1 MGHRKSGSSVIL
13 DTGDPAAPRDGHAR
27 ERDSESREGA
37 ESENVDSRQLESQI
51 AALAA
56 RQAEIENQLRQ
67 LSERESRLSAA
78 EDALAE
84 SRSKFEAEQQS
95 SAACTPEAAS
105 DEREAD
111 ADADPAD
118 QDEPSEP
125 DTEVTDVLRRLQA
138 AGIWRDSGAGERPAE
153 LTAETIT
160 TIRTT
165 EVRLSTSTRELN
177 DEADDSAGGEA
188 AAQLPRDDVEIIR
201 REETR
206 SDSTTLSTT
215 AGRDG
220 DEDDLQESIDRYMER
235 LLERSRTAPANTA
248 PTPKSPQPVQNE
260 THEPS
265 VPRWSAPVAPSATT
279 TLDLEPAPQRKPLK
293 PARTP
298 ERPCDL
304 AAMRELANASAK
316 AHLAQ
321 HARDERRNMLQT
333 KVSVLV
339 VSLVSAVFLLSISPS
354 GSTPWCGGI
363 VSLLVAGFWGLQI
376 AVITGKLTID
386 AQGGLL
392 VTRTREKSSKL
403 AQRLRRA
410 K

>member
-1 MGHRKSGSSVIL
+1 MGRRKSGSSVIL
-13 DTGDPAAPRDGHAR
+13 DTGGPAVPRECHAR
-27 ERDSESREGA
+27 ERDSESSEGA
-37 ESENVDSRQLESQI
+37 DSQAAASRQLEAQI

-78 EDALAE
+78 ENALAQ

-95 SAACTPEAAS
+95 SAAGTS
-105 DEREAD
+105 DTARDEIE

-118 QDEPSEP
+118 NDGPR
-125 DTEVTDVLRRLQA
+125 DRDIDANDALRRLQA
-138 AGIWRDSGAGERPAE
+138 AGILRDSVDRPTE
-153 LTAETIT
+153 VTAETIT
-160 TIRTT
+160 TVRTT
-165 EVRLSTSTRELN
+165 EVHRCTSTCESE
-177 DEADDSAGGEA
+177 DEADDSAVGETA
-188 AAQLPRDDVEIIR
+188 ASAPRNDIEINR
-201 REETR
+201 REEAR
-206 SDSTTLSTT
+206 SDCTTLSTT

-220 DEDDLQESIDRYMER
+220 DEDDLQESIDRYMQR

-321 HARDERRNMLQT
+321 YARDERRSMLQT
-333 KVSVLV
+333 KLSVLI
-339 VSLVSAVFLLSISPS
+339 VSLVSAIFLLAISPR

-363 VSLLVAGFWGLQI
+363 VSLLVAGFWGLQV
-376 AVITGKLTID
+376 AVITGNLTID

-392 VTRTREKSSKL
+392 ITRAREKSSKL

>member
-1 MGHRKSGSSVIL
+1 MGRRKSGSSVIL
-13 DTGDPAAPRDGHAR
+13 DTGGPAVPRECHAR
-27 ERDSESREGA
+27 ERDSEAGEGA
-37 ESENVDSRQLESQI
+37 DSQAAASRQLEAQI

-78 EDALAE
+78 ENALAQ

-95 SAACTPEAAS
+95 SAAGTS
-105 DEREAD
+105 DTARDEIE

-118 QDEPSEP
+118 NDGPR
-125 DTEVTDVLRRLQA
+125 DRDIDANDALRRLQA
-138 AGIWRDSGAGERPAE
+138 AGILRDSVDRPTE
-153 LTAETIT
+153 VTAETIT
-160 TIRTT
+160 TVRTT
-165 EVRLSTSTRELN
+165 EVRHCTSTRESE
-177 DEADDSAGGEA
+177 DEADDSAVGETTA
-188 AAQLPRDDVEIIR
+188 SAPRNEIVR

-206 SDSTTLSTT
+206 SDSVKLSST

-235 LLERSRTAPANTA
+235 LLNRSASKTTTPA
-248 PTPKSPQPVQNE
+248 PKSPQPVQNE

-265 VPRWSAPVAPSATT
+265 VPRWSAPTAPSATT
-279 TLDLEPAPQRKPLK
+279 TLDLEPAPQRKALK
-293 PARTP
+293 PARTIAP

-321 HARDERRNMLQT
+321 YARDERRSMLQT
-333 KVSVLV
+333 KLSVLI
-339 VSLVSAVFLLSISPS
+339 VSLVSAVFLLWISPR

-392 VTRTREKSSKL
+392 ITRAREKSSKL

>member
-1 MGHRKSGSSVIL
+1 MGRLKSGSSVIL
-13 DTGDPAAPRDGHAR
+13 DTGGPAAPRESHAR
-27 ERDSESREGA
+27 DADRESREGV
-37 ESENVDSRQLESQI
+37 ESQSADSRQLEAQI

-67 LSERESRLSAA
+67 LSERESRLASA
-78 EDALAE
+78 EDALAQ
-84 SRSKFEAEQQS
+84 SRLKFEAEQQS
-95 SAACTPEAAS
+95 TAAQPPEAS
-105 DEREAD
+105 RDEIEAD
-111 ADADPAD
+111 ADAAAN
-118 QDEPSEP
+118 DEPSDP
-125 DTEVTDVLRRLQA
+125 DTDATEALRRLQA
-138 AGIWRDSGAGERPAE
+138 VGIWRDSGAGDRPAE
-153 LTAETIT
+153 VTAETST
-160 TIRTT
+160 TLRAT
-165 EVRLSTSTRELN
+165 EVRLSTSTREPA
-177 DEADDSAGGEA
+177 DEADDSAGGDA
-188 AAQLPRDDVEIIR
+188 ASQAPGNDVEIIR

-206 SDSTTLSTT
+206 SDSTTLSST
-215 AGRDG
+215 AARDG

-265 VPRWSAPVAPSATT
+265 VPRWLAPVAPSATT

-321 HARDERRNMLQT
+321 YARDERRSLLQT

-339 VSLVSAVFLLSISPS
+339 VSLVSAIFLLAISPR
-354 GSTPWCGGI
+354 GSTPWYGGI
-363 VSLLVAGFWGLQI
+363 VALLVAGFWGIQI

-392 VTRTREKSSKL
+392 ITQAREKSSRL

>member
-1 MGHRKSGSSVIL
+1 MGRRKSGSSVIL
-13 DTGDPAAPRDGHAR
+13 DTGGPAAPRECHAR
-27 ERDSESREGA
+27 DRDSESGEGA
-37 ESENVDSRQLESQI
+37 DSQEAASRQLEAQI

-67 LSERESRLSAA
+67 LAERESRLSEA
-78 EDALAE
+78 EVALAQ
-84 SRSKFEAEQQS
+84 SRSKFEAEQQLS
-95 SAACTPEAAS
+95 GAPTPDLAA
-105 DEREAD
+105 DELEG
-111 ADADPAD
+111 DADPAD
-118 QDEPSEP
+118 DEASHET
-125 DTEVTDVLRRLQA
+125 DVDATDVLRRLQA
-138 AGIWRDSGAGERPAE
+138 AGILRDPVDRPTE
-153 LTAETIT
+153 VTAETIT
-160 TIRTT
+160 TVRTT
-165 EVRLSTSTRELN
+165 EVRHCTSTRESE
-177 DEADDSAGGEA
+177 DEADDLPSGETAASA
-188 AAQLPRDDVEIIR
+188 PRNEIVR

-206 SDSTTLSTT
+206 SDSVKLSST

-235 LLERSRTAPANTA
+235 LLNRSASKATTPAPK
-248 PTPKSPQPVQNE
+248 PPQPVQNE

-265 VPRWSAPVAPSATT
+265 VPRWSAPAAPSATT

-293 PARTP
+293 PARTIAP
-298 ERPCDL
+298 ESQCDL

-321 HARDERRNMLQT
+321 HARDERRSMLQT
-333 KVSVLV
+333 KLSVLV
-339 VSLVSAVFLLSISPS
+339 VSLVSAIFLLAISPR

-392 VTRTREKSSKL
+392 VTRAREKSSKL

>member
-1 MGHRKSGSSVIL
+1 VIL
-13 DTGDPAAPRDGHAR
+13 ETGGPAAPRDCDTR
-27 ERDSESREGA
+27 EHDHEGEGA
-37 ESENVDSRQLESQI
+37 DSQLSASRQLEAQI

-67 LSERESRLSAA
+67 LAERESRLAAA
-78 EDALAE
+78 ENALAE
-84 SRSKFEAEQQS
+84 SRSKFVTEQQPD
-95 SAACTPEAAS
+95 AA
-105 DEREAD
+105 
-111 ADADPAD
+111 
-118 QDEPSEP
+118 QVLEPSHDELAAAAEPTARDDSP
-125 DTEVTDVLRRLQA
+125 DTEIDATDVLRRLQA
-138 AGIWRDSGAGERPAE
+138 AGILRDPVDRAAE
-153 LTAETIT
+153 ATAETVT
-160 TIRTT
+160 TVRTT
-165 EVRLSTSTRELN
+165 EVHLTTSTREL
-177 DEADDSAGGEA
+177 DDDADNA
-188 AAQLPRDDVEIIR
+188 AEEDAASQAPRNDVEIIR

-206 SDSTTLSTT
+206 SDSTTLSKT
-215 AGRDG
+215 AARDG

-235 LLERSRTAPANTA
+235 LLNRSASKTAA
-248 PTPKSPQPVQNE
+248 PSPKPPQPVQNE

-265 VPRWSAPVAPSATT
+265 VPRWSAPAASSATT
-279 TLDLEPAPQRKPLK
+279 TLDLEPVPQRKPLK

-321 HARDERRNMLQT
+321 HARDERRSMLQT
-333 KVSVLV
+333 KLSVLV
-339 VSLVSAVFLLSISPS
+339 VSLVSAVFLLAISPR

-392 VTRTREKSSKL
+392 ITRAREKSSKL

>member
-1 MGHRKSGSSVIL
+1 MGRRKSGSSVIL
-13 DTGDPAAPRDGHAR
+13 DTGGPAAPRECHAR
-27 ERDSESREGA
+27 DRGSESNEDVNTPSTA
-37 ESENVDSRQLESQI
+37 SRQLEAQI

-56 RQAEIENQLRQ
+56 RQAEIESQLRQ
-67 LSERESRLSAA
+67 LAERESRLSVA
-78 EDALAE
+78 EDALAQ
-84 SRSKFEAEQQS
+84 SRSKFEAEQQLS
-95 SAACTPEAAS
+95 RAPTPELAH
-105 DEREAD
+105 DEFD
-111 ADADPAD
+111 AEVDADPTDDEALHEAD
-118 QDEPSEP
+118 VDA
-125 DTEVTDVLRRLQA
+125 TDVLRRLQA
-138 AGIWRDSGAGERPAE
+138 AGILRDPVDRPTE
-153 LTAETIT
+153 VTAETIT
-160 TIRTT
+160 TVRTT
-165 EVRLSTSTRELN
+165 EVRHCTSTRESE
-177 DEADDSAGGEA
+177 DEADDSAVGETTA
-188 AAQLPRDDVEIIR
+188 SAPRNEIVR

-206 SDSTTLSTT
+206 SDSVKLSST

-235 LLERSRTAPANTA
+235 LLNRSASKTTTPA
-248 PTPKSPQPVQNE
+248 PKSPQPVQNE

-265 VPRWSAPVAPSATT
+265 VPRWSAPTAPSATT
-279 TLDLEPAPQRKPLK
+279 TLDLEPAPQRKALK
-293 PARTP
+293 PARTIAP
-298 ERPCDL
+298 ESQCDL

-321 HARDERRNMLQT
+321 YARDERRSMLQT
-333 KVSVLV
+333 KLSVLI
-339 VSLVSAVFLLSISPS
+339 VSLVSAVFLLWISPR

-392 VTRTREKSSKL
+392 ITRAREKSSKL

>member
-1 MGHRKSGSSVIL
+1 MGRRKSGSSVIL
-13 DTGDPAAPRDGHAR
+13 DTGGPAVPRECHAR
-27 ERDSESREGA
+27 ERDSESSEGA
-37 ESENVDSRQLESQI
+37 DSQAAASRQLEAQI

-78 EDALAE
+78 ENALAQ

-95 SAACTPEAAS
+95 SAAGTS
-105 DEREAD
+105 DTARDEIE

-118 QDEPSEP
+118 NDGPR
-125 DTEVTDVLRRLQA
+125 DRDIDANDALRRLQA
-138 AGIWRDSGAGERPAE
+138 AGILRDSVDRPTE
-153 LTAETIT
+153 VTAETIT
-160 TIRTT
+160 TVRTT
-165 EVRLSTSTRELN
+165 EVRHCTSTRESE
-177 DEADDSAGGEA
+177 DEADDSAVGETSA
-188 AAQLPRDDVEIIR
+188 SAPRNEFGR

-206 SDSTTLSTT
+206 SDSVKLSST

-220 DEDDLQESIDRYMER
+220 DEDDLQESIDRYMQR

-265 VPRWSAPVAPSATT
+265 VPRWSAPTARSATT

-321 HARDERRNMLQT
+321 YARDERRSMLQT
-333 KVSVLV
+333 KLSVLV
-339 VSLVSAVFLLSISPS
+339 VSLVSAIFLLVISPR

-363 VSLLVAGFWGLQI
+363 VSLLVAGFWGLQV

-392 VTRTREKSSKL
+392 ITRAREKSSKL